1 MKLSFTFENMD
12 QLRQVYD
19 PAVVEKAA
27 YQTVK
32 QLQAKAATEISK
44 TVRQRY
50 NVSAAAIKSV
60 MKPRLR
66 VSAGVPTGFLIY
78 LSKRIS
84 LRHYATGTRPKI
96 KTRRGIRYGARVKEY
111 KNERA
116 KIQPGAFFGT
126 AKDSGSGQIFVRYTN
141 GKRMKSNPKKAAIKK
156 LTGPAIAQMVGGEAP
171 IKALNDL
178 VQREGDE
185 KFAHNLDH
193 FLKKQTGIR

>member
-1 MKLSFTFENMD
+1 VKLSFKFENLE

-27 YQTVK
+27 HATVK
-32 QLQAKAATEISK
+32 QLQSKAATEISK

-60 MKPRLR
+60 MTPRVK
-66 VSAGVPTGFLIY
+66 VSGGVPTGFLIY

-84 LRHYATGTRPKI
+84 LRHYATGSRPKI

-111 KNERA
+111 RSKRA
-116 KIQPGAFFGT
+116 EIVPGAFFGT
-126 AKDSGSGQIFVRYTN
+126 AKTSGSGQIFQRL
-141 GKRMKSNPKKAAIKK
+141 GPSRLKIKK

>member
-1 MKLSFTFENMD
+1 VKLSFKFENLE

-84 LRHYATGTRPKI
+84 LRHYATGARPKI

-116 KIQPGAFFGT
+116 QIVPGAFFGT
-126 AKDSGSGQIFVRYTN
+126 AKNSGSGQIFQRL
-141 GKRMKSNPKKAAIKK
+141 GPSRLKIKK